1 VIRSRRGLVPLRG
14 LVVAAAVGLAPVI
27 AGCEAGYNAPTQQWH
42 QPTPGASAVVSNT
55 LRINNMFV
63 LGPAPGHTLPR
74 GAAAGVFLALA
85 NNGAPDR
92 LISITAPGA
101 AASVQVPTGGIR
113 VGSQQSLLLTGPVPR
128 VLLKHLT
135 RTLNGGQFVRVN
147 MEFQNAGHVSLLV
160 PVMPRTAS
168 YGTYSPAPLVLH
180 PKVTPSPLAPG
191 GTPGPTPTASP
202 AATG

>member
-1 VIRSRRGLVPLRG
+1 
-14 LVVAAAVGLAPVI
+14 
-27 AGCEAGYNAPTQQWH
+27 
-42 QPTPGASAVVSNT
+42 
-55 LRINNMFV
+55 
-63 LGPAPGHTLPR
+63 
-74 GAAAGVFLALA
+74 
-85 NNGAPDR
+85 
-92 LISITAPGA
+92 
-101 AASVQVPTGGIR
+101 

-180 PKVTPSPLAPG
+180 PTVTPSPLVPG
-191 GTPGPTPTASP
+191 GTPAPTPTASP